1 MGPQR
6 APSFAS
12 RGRFMNLRLIDLRF
26 SAKIALIMAVML
38 AITVAVS
45 AISLRNVGVIE
56 ETEAWTVHTH
66 EVLSEIDRMI
76 AAMVDRETG
85 LRGYL
90 ISADP
95 AFLGPEQAGRK
106 TFTEAWEAT
115 RSLTRNNA
123 VQQVR
128 LTELKGVAEEWSRNV
143 ADHEIALMQDPA
155 TREEAR
161 RLASS
166 GSGKAAMDALR
177 AKAAELAQTEE
188 DLLKTRAA
196 ASADA
201 IASSRSASYTGLG
214 AMTLAA
220 LGGLILLQLGIARPI
235 RAITGTMTRLA
246 ADDLSV
252 AVPGVGR
259 GDEVGAMANAV
270 QVFQEKLARARVLEA
285 EAAEA
290 RMAAERQRKT
300 AMHDLADRFE
310 AAVGDV
316 VRAVAAAATQLQS
329 AAERMSAVA
338 TQTAQQ
344 SVAVASA
351 AEQAASNVG
360 TVAAAAEQLG
370 ASVSEIGRQVQGSAG
385 VATAAVAEAEKSADL
400 MQTLR
405 AGAARIG
412 DVVSLISGIAAQTNL
427 LALNATIEAARAG
440 EAGRGFAV
448 VATEVKELASQTAKA
463 TEDVARQIGEIR
475 TWTGDASDAIAV
487 VVNRISEINV
497 LAGGIAAAVE
507 EQGTATQEIVRNV
520 GQAALGTGEVTSNIA
535 GVARAA
541 EGAGAAAAQV
551 LGSASGLSAQAQRL
565 DAEVR
570 RFLETV
576 RAA

>member
-1 MGPQR
+1 MKI
-6 APSFAS
+6 
-12 RGRFMNLRLIDLRF
+12 RLVDLKI

-38 AITVAVS
+38 AITVGVS
-45 AISLRNVGVIE
+45 AISLRNLRLVE
-56 ETEAWTVHTH
+56 ETKAWTVHTH
-66 EVLSEIDRMI
+66 EVIAEIDRLTIAMI
-76 AAMVDRETG
+76 DRETG
-85 LRGYL
+85 VRGYL

-95 AFLGPEQAGRK
+95 AFLEPERVGREI
-106 TFTEAWEAT
+106 FASSWEAA
-115 RSLTRNNA
+115 RSLTQQNA
-123 VQQVR
+123 AQQVR
-128 LTELKGVAEEWSRNV
+128 LMELKALAEEWGRTV
-143 ADHEIALMQDPA
+143 ANREIALMQDPA

-161 RLASS
+161 RLAGT
-166 GSGKAAMDALR
+166 GSGKTAMDGLR
-177 AKAAELAQTEE
+177 AKAAELTKVEQ
-188 DLLKTRAA
+188 DLLKIRAA
-196 ASADA
+196 ASAEA
-201 IASSRSASYTGLG
+201 IASSRRASYVGLG
-214 AMTLAA
+214 LMVVAA
-220 LGGLILLQLGIARPI
+220 LGGLVLLQIDIARPI
-235 RAITGTMTRLA
+235 HAITSTMTRLA

-252 AVPGVGR
+252 VVPGVGR
-259 GDEVGAMANAV
+259 RDEVGAMANAV
-270 QVFQEKLARARVLEA
+270 QVFREKLTRAKVLEA

-290 RMAAERQRKT
+290 RAAAETQRKT

-310 AAVGDV
+310 AAIGGV

-329 AAERMSAVA
+329 TAESMSAAA

-344 SVAVASA
+344 SVTVASA
-351 AEQAASNVG
+351 AEQAAANVG

-475 TWTGDASDAIAV
+475 SWTGDASDAIGV
-487 VVNRISEINV
+487 VVSRISEISV

-507 EQGTATQEIVRNV
+507 EQGAATQEIVRNV
-520 GQAALGTGEVTSNIA
+520 GQAAQGTGEVTNNIV
-535 GVARAA
+535 GVAHAA
-541 EGAGAAAAQV
+541 EEAGAAAAQV
-551 LGSASGLSAQAQRL
+551 LGSASGLSSQAQRL

-570 RFLETV
+570 RFLESV

>member
-1 MGPQR
+1 
-6 APSFAS
+6 
-12 RGRFMNLRLIDLRF
+12 MNIRLVDLRI

-38 AITVAVS
+38 AITVGAS
-45 AISLRNVGVIE
+45 AISLQSVGVIE

-66 EVLSEIDRMI
+66 EVLAEIDRMI
-76 AAMVDRETG
+76 AAMVNRETG

-106 TFTEAWEAT
+106 TFAEAWEAA

-123 VQQVR
+123 AQQAR
-128 LTELKGVAEEWSRNV
+128 LTELKGVAEEWSRSV
-143 ADHEIALMQDPA
+143 ADREIALMQDPA

-166 GSGKAAMDALR
+166 GIGRTFMDGLR
-177 AKAAELAQTEE
+177 AKAAELRKTEQ
-188 DLLKTRAA
+188 DLLRTRAV
-196 ASADA
+196 ASANA
-201 IASSRSASYTGLG
+201 IASSRSASYAGLG
-214 AMTLAA
+214 AMVLAA
-220 LGGLILLQLGIARPI
+220 VSGLILLQLGIARPI
-235 RAITGTMTRLA
+235 RAITRAMTRLA

-259 GDEVGAMANAV
+259 RDEVGAMADAV
-270 QVFQEKLARARVLEA
+270 QVFRDKLTRAQVLES

-290 RMAAERQRKT
+290 RAAVESQRKA
-300 AMHDLADRFE
+300 AMHELADRFE
-310 AAVGDV
+310 AAVGGV
-316 VRAVAAAATQLQS
+316 VRTVAAAATQLQS
-329 AAERMSAVA
+329 TAESMSAAA

-370 ASVSEIGRQVQGSAG
+370 TSVSEIGRQVQGSAG
-385 VATAAVAEAEKSADL
+385 FATAAVAEAEKSADL

-448 VATEVKELASQTAKA
+448 VATEVKDLASQTAKA
-463 TEDVARQIGEIR
+463 TEDVARQIGEIQS
-475 TWTGDASDAIAV
+475 WTGDASDAIAV
-487 VVNRISEINV
+487 VVSRISEISV

-507 EQGTATQEIVRNV
+507 EQGAATQEIVRNV
-520 GQAALGTGEVTSNIA
+520 GQAAQGTGEVTNNIV
-535 GVARAA
+535 GVAHAA
-541 EGAGAAAAQV
+541 EEAGAAAEQV
-551 LGSASGLSAQAQRL
+551 LSSASGLSSQAQRL

-570 RFLETV
+570 RFLESV

>member
-1 MGPQR
+1 MKI
-6 APSFAS
+6 
-12 RGRFMNLRLIDLRF
+12 RLVDLRI

-38 AITVAVS
+38 AITIGAS
-45 AISLRNVGVIE
+45 AISLQSVGVIE

-66 EVLSEIDRMI
+66 EVLAEIDRMI
-76 AAMVDRETG
+76 AAMVNRETG

-106 TFTEAWEAT
+106 TFAEAWEAA
-115 RSLTRNNA
+115 RSLTSNNA
-123 VQQVR
+123 AQQAR
-128 LTELKGVAEEWSRNV
+128 LTELKGVAEEWSRSV
-143 ADHEIALMQDPA
+143 ADREVALMQDPA

-166 GSGKAAMDALR
+166 GIGRTFMDGLR
-177 AKAAELAQTEE
+177 AKAAELTKTEQ
-188 DLLKTRAA
+188 DLLRTRAV

-201 IASSRSASYTGLG
+201 IASSRSASYAGLG
-214 AMTLAA
+214 AMVLAA
-220 LGGLILLQLGIARPI
+220 VSGLILLQLGIARPI
-235 RAITGTMTRLA
+235 RAITRTMTRLA

-259 GDEVGAMANAV
+259 RDEVGAMADAV
-270 QVFQEKLARARVLEA
+270 QVFRDKLTRAQVLES

-290 RMAAERQRKT
+290 RAAVESQRKA
-300 AMHDLADRFE
+300 AMHELADRFE
-310 AAVGDV
+310 AAVGGV
-316 VRAVAAAATQLQS
+316 VRTVAAAATQLQS
-329 AAERMSAVA
+329 TAESMSAAA

-370 ASVSEIGRQVQGSAG
+370 TSVSEIGRQVQGSAG
-385 VATAAVAEAEKSADL
+385 FATAAVAEAEKSADL

-448 VATEVKELASQTAKA
+448 VATEVKDLASQTAKA

-475 TWTGDASDAIAV
+475 SWTGDASDAIAV
-487 VVNRISEINV
+487 VVSRISEISV

-507 EQGTATQEIVRNV
+507 EQGAATQEIVRNV
-520 GQAALGTGEVTSNIA
+520 GQAAQGTGEVTNNIV
-535 GVARAA
+535 GVAHAA
-541 EGAGAAAAQV
+541 EEAGAAAEQV
-551 LGSASGLSAQAQRL
+551 LSSASGLSSQAQRL

-570 RFLETV
+570 RFLESV

>member
-1 MGPQR
+1 MSER
-6 APSFAS
+6 LV
-12 RGRFMNLRLIDLRF
+12 NLKI

-38 AITVAVS
+38 AITIGVA

-56 ETEAWTVHTH
+56 ESDAWTVHTH
-66 EVLSEIDRMI
+66 KVLSEIDRMT
-76 AAMVDRETG
+76 AAMINRETG

-90 ISADP
+90 ISADA
-95 AFLGPEQAGRK
+95 AFLGPEQTGRK
-106 TFTEAWEAT
+106 TFAAAWEAA
-115 RSLTRNNA
+115 RSLTSNNA
-123 VQQVR
+123 AQQAR
-128 LTELKGVAEEWSRNV
+128 LAELKRVAEEWGRTV
-143 ADHEIALMQDPA
+143 ADREIALMQEPA

-161 RLASS
+161 HLE
-166 GSGKAAMDALR
+166 GSGIGRATMDGLR
-177 AKAAELAQTEE
+177 AKAAELAEVE
-188 DLLKTRAA
+188 GGLLKVRTT
-196 ASADA
+196 ASTAA
-201 IASSRSASYTGLG
+201 IASSRWASCAGLG
-214 AMTLAA
+214 AIVLAA
-220 LGGLILLQLGIARPI
+220 LCGLVLLQIGIARPI

-252 AVPGVGR
+252 AVPGAGR
-259 GDEVGAMANAV
+259 RDEVGAMADAV
-270 QVFQEKLARARVLEA
+270 QVFREKLAWAQVLES

-290 RMAAERQRKT
+290 RSAVETQRKT
-300 AMHDLADRFE
+300 AMRELADRFE
-310 AAVGDV
+310 AAVGGV
-316 VRAVAAAATQLQS
+316 VRAVAAAATQLESTAETMS
-329 AAERMSAVA
+329 AAA

-344 SVAVASA
+344 SVTVASA

-370 ASVSEIGRQVQGSAG
+370 SSVSEIGRQVHGSAG
-385 VATAAVAEAEKSADL
+385 FATAAVAEAEKSAAL

-475 TWTGDASDAIAV
+475 SWTGDASDAIAV
-487 VVNRISEINV
+487 VVSRISEISV

-507 EQGTATQEIVRNV
+507 EQGAATQEIVRNV
-520 GQAALGTGEVTSNIA
+520 GQAAQGTGEVTTNIV

-541 EGAGAAAAQV
+541 EDAGTAAAQV
-551 LGSASGLSAQAQRL
+551 LGSASGLSTQAQSL
-565 DAEVR
+565 EAEVR
-570 RFLETV
+570 RFLDSV